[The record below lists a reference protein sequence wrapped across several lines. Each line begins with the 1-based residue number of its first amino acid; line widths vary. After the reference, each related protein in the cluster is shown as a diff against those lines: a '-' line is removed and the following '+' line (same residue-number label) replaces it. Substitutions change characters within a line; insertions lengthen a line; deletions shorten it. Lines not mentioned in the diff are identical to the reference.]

1 MNELESLLNRTV
13 LKFPNLPASSQ
24 GVERVVKLTT
34 ENSQIVYGQEARH
47 KHITKSFW
55 PPKKTSIFIKKK
67 IHRTIQFY
75 CHIYYIIYSKN
86 KLLDPK
92 VTAEKFNLGIF
103 VLEVYF

>member
-1 MNELESLLNRTV
+1 MNELESLLNGTE

-24 GVERVVKLTT
+24 GVERAVKLTT

-55 PPKKTSIFIKKK
+55 PPKTSIFIEKK
-67 IHRTIQFY
+67 IHRTIQFHCY
-75 CHIYYIIYSKN
+75 IYYIIYSKN